1 MRNARKEAVFI
12 NNKAW
17 KHRSAALSWK
27 AACWLRWRWTRLKS
41 SAQSKFS
48 SGKNLRGCYH
58 IWACTSEACVYTL
71 WAWNIHVTI
80 HEWEAQARVVGV
92 ISYVS
97 MHEWGLCAHLVG
109 VEYTCHHT
117 RVSVGRSNRSIII
130 TESKIPIIT
139 IYFTS
144 NGYFCDQQ
152 HICTDIVK
160 TGQQRRTFV
169 DFHTI
174 SLYDLE
180 KKVTICIFS
189 SD

>member
-117 RVSVGRSNRSIII
+117 RVKSPCMDCRVLSYVGIYTSKNWRERLLGWGISEVQNKRVRSVQGLWGSRDVWAWLSEN
-130 TESKIPIIT
+130 SKQAL
-139 IYFTS
+139 
-144 NGYFCDQQ
+144 GG
-152 HICTDIVK
+152 V
-160 TGQQRRTFV
+160 
-169 DFHTI
+169 
-174 SLYDLE
+174 
-180 KKVTICIFS
+180 
-189 SD
+189 